1 MPAHRASSTH
11 AWGRCALAGPRCGT
25 IDKGPRLTLALV
37 LDQTPV
43 GHPLSTCRARRS
55 CYSGLGRPDKGLP
68 IGHLGRPDVVQV
80 TLVLVKPAE
89 TVARNKKRSKLFTR

>member
-68 IGHLGRPDVVQV
+68 IGHLGRPDVVQ
-80 TLVLVKPAE
+80 LPWYL
-89 TVARNKKRSKLFTR
+89 